1 MRFYLIREA
10 RPARREP
17 RKTAGA
23 RISAVGR
30 PLAKTE
36 GYPLRLLEERI
47 RKDGVVKGNDI
58 LKVDSFLNHQID
70 PSLVDEMGKEFFRLF
85 GDENVDKI
93 LTIEASGIAVAVM
106 TAKHFG
112 KPLVF
117 AKKSRTANL
126 SDEVW
131 TAKAFSFTH
140 KTENV
145 VMVSKQYLRKG
156 ERVLLIDDFLANG
169 CALRALRDIVLQ
181 AGAIPVGAGIVIEK
195 AFQPG
200 GDGLR
205 KEGLRVESLARISAM
220 SEEKG
225 VEFC

>member
-1 MRFYLIREA
+1 M
-10 RPARREP
+10 
-17 RKTAGA
+17 
-23 RISAVGR
+23 
-30 PLAKTE
+30 
-36 GYPLRLLEERI
+36 RLLEERI
-47 RKDGVVKGNDI
+47 KKDGVVRGNEI

-70 PSLVDEMGKEFFRLF
+70 PFLADEMGKEFFRLF
-85 GDENVDKI
+85 KDEGVDKV

-106 TAKHFG
+106 AAKWFC

-117 AKKSRTANL
+117 AKKSRTSNL
-126 SDEVW
+126 SNEVW

-140 KTENV
+140 NVENT
-145 VMVSKQYLRKG
+145 VMVSKQYLSAG

-200 GDGLR
+200 GDALR
-205 KEGLRVESLARISAM
+205 KEGLRIESLARISAM
-220 SEEKG
+220 SEENG
-225 VEFC
+225 VEFCR